1 MYEIE
6 KENWKNNIQVKGLE
20 KKQCRNYRIYL
31 EPKKVYDEYFHYGIW
46 GKDEVLEGIIY
57 FSNSEIY
64 QQKEDNEL
72 DRIDRVI
79 GQAKKI
85 YKQFYRFIELND
97 REKISSCYNPQTEKE
112 IDKTIEN
119 KIREKIE
126 QLSKENDNYM
136 FISNKDRQT
145 GKTEEEIR
153 RIKDEKKI
161 EEIATRRIKELI
173 RYGENVDDNRKREI
187 REETRKEYF
196 SRKKLIE
203 SKKGLSY
210 STRERFRYAH
220 FPEYSLEDNPQPYII
235 RHWTEDIYDILN
247 YLQKLEKEDKVEY
260 YKIWLDTR
268 IQRLRNRVE
277 FQTEEKKE
285 EIKREIQTL
294 EEAKQKIENIQ
305 EKRKTNQ
312 ER

>member
-6 KENWKNNIQVKGLE
+6 KEKWKETIQVKGLE
-20 KKQCRNYRIYL
+20 EKRFKNYRIYL
-31 EPKKVYDEYFHYGIW
+31 EPEKVYDEYFHYGIW
-46 GKDEVLEGIIY
+46 GKDEALEGIIY

-79 GQAKKI
+79 RQAKKI
-85 YKQFYRFIELND
+85 YKQFYRFIDLND
-97 REKISSCYNPQTEKE
+97 RDKISSCYNPQTEKE
-112 IDKTIEN
+112 IDEIIES

-153 RIKDEKKI
+153 RIKDERKI
-161 EEIATRRIKELI
+161 EEIATRRIKDLI

-196 SRKKLIE
+196 SRKKLVENEDGI
-203 SKKGLSY
+203 SF
-210 STRERFRYAH
+210 STREKFRYAH
-220 FPEYSLEDNPQPYII
+220 FPEYSLEDDPQPYVI
-235 RHWTEDIYDILN
+235 RHWTEDMYDILK
-247 YLQKLEKEDKVEY
+247 YLQTLEQNDKVEY
-260 YKIWLDTR
+260 YRLWLDTR
-268 IQRLRNRVE
+268 IQRLKNRIE
-277 FQTEEKKE
+277 FQVEEKRE
-285 EIKREIQTL
+285 GIKQEIQAL
-294 EEAKQKIENIQ
+294 ENTKQKIENIQ